1 MAAAWRQLET
11 GNRVQ
16 LIAALLQPDSDF
28 HFCFHLNFSL
38 FFLQHVHGRKESYH
52 LCTVNSFS
60 WRKCVEGIQWA
71 GYSGIWSAI
80 QFYSKRFQLMCCM
93 YSLLGEKTNSCKQ
106 HLVSKSSL
114 CKNSQQLVVARVCY
128 LKRVY
133 CLAEVWEY
141 IIKITLWHWSLT
153 ASIFWCNLS
162 SCFSRPDAGLRFQTE
177 HKGHIWL

>member
-1 MAAAWRQLET
+1 MTE
-11 GNRVQ
+11 NRHITYV
-16 LIAALLQPDSDF
+16 L
-28 HFCFHLNFSL
+28 SL
-38 FFLQHVHGRKESYH
+38 
-52 LCTVNSFS
+52 TSFS
-60 WRKCVEGIQWA
+60 WLVEGVLCV
-71 GYSGIWSAI
+71 GYSGIWSGI
-80 QFYSKRFQLMCCM
+80 QFYSKLFQLHI
-93 YSLLGEKTNSCKQ
+93 YSSLRGKKKTNSCKQ

-114 CKNSQQLVVARVCY
+114 CKNSQQLVAARVCY

-162 SCFSRPDAGLRFQTE
+162 SCFSRPDICYGSAAQDENAGLSFQTE